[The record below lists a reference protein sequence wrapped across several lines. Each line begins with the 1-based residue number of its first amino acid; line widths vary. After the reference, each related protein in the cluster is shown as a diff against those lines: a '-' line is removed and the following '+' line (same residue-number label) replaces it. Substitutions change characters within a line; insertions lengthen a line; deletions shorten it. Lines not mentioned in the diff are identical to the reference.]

1 MAEPIHMPAGTQ
13 RALLARM
20 RATGLPG
27 EQSEAVERAAAALAQ
42 VPEYEAKL
50 ARVFA
55 QMNALPAR
63 TARMRE
69 RFS

>member
-1 MAEPIHMPAGTQ
+1 MFRQFKSADLRNTIEELID
-13 RALLARM
+13 
-20 RATGLPG
+20 